1 VKKLLASV
9 ALTGAALV
17 SAHPARAQQAAA
29 PPAGTPAPNYSA
41 NVGKF
46 GMAVVDVSYIFKSYA
61 KFTQQIEG
69 LKEQMKTA
77 DADLKVVVDQLA
89 AKEQQRDGFKPG
101 TAEFKQIDEQLAR
114 DKADFSIK
122 QGTVRRDFLEREAKI
137 YYTTYAEVSA
147 AVKFIAERNN
157 IGMVLRFNGDP
168 IDPQQREDVMRA
180 IMQPIVFQSNIDIT
194 PDVLA
199 LLNRGAAPPAAQQAQ
214 PPRTVQ

>member
-114 DKADFSIK
+114 DKADFSISK
-122 QGTVRRDFLEREAKI
+122 APCVATSWSAKPRS
-137 YYTTYAEVSA
+137 TTRPTRKFRPQSSSSPSA
-147 AVKFIAERNN
+147 ITSAWCC
-157 IGMVLRFNGDP
+157 GST
-168 IDPQQREDVMRA
+168 A
-180 IMQPIVFQSNIDIT
+180 IRST
-194 PDVLA
+194 RSSA
-199 LLNRGAAPPAAQQAQ
+199 
-214 PPRTVQ
+214 RT